1 VSQFPGHDDEDDSF
15 DDAEAADDYVAE
27 FYDGIGDD
35 EEEPEADAA
44 DLLDEEG
51 EFPEETD
58 TLIPLIAIVGRPNV
72 GKSRLFNRLTGT
84 RFAIVEDMPG
94 VTRDRQ
100 YGDGTWDDHVFHVVD
115 TGGFEP
121 DTDDGMLKLMRRQ
134 AELAIEE
141 AQIIFFVVDGQVGLV
156 NADREIATVLRHA
169 GKPVFILVNKVDGP
183 RQEVG
188 IGEFYELGF
197 ANVQDLSAE
206 HGRNFD
212 MVMELVLPMLPR
224 QDQLKRDETVLRVA
238 MLGRPN
244 AGKSSIVNRILGEE
258 RLLTSD
264 VAGTTRDSINTW
276 IERDGQ
282 RFLFI
287 DTAGIRRKRSISHR
301 VEQYAVVQSF
311 KAIDRA
317 DVVFYLI
324 DATVG
329 VTAQDQRI
337 LGLTHEKGR
346 GIVLLLNKW
355 DMMKLSEPEAR
366 AYLANIRELLAFCN
380 YAPMMTVSAKTGLRV
395 SRIFDLAIRV
405 REQFDRRISTSELN
419 RFLEESLLKNPPK
432 STGLKRLK
440 VFYGSQVATR
450 PPTFMFVCNDDR
462 LVHFSYQR
470 YIRNSIRDT
479 FGFEGVPLKIFFRS
493 RGKKEDEGKTE

>member
-1 VSQFPGHDDEDDSF
+1 MSQKPEYDGDDEDEGF
-15 DDAEAADDYVAE
+15 EAGEADDDFVAE
-27 FYDGIGDD
+27 LYDANEG
-35 EEEPEADAA
+35 EEEESWDDGDEAPD
-44 DLLDEEG
+44 
-51 EFPEETD
+51 FPEDGD
-58 TLIPLIAIVGRPNV
+58 TPIPLIAIVGRPNV

-100 YGDGTWDDHVFHVVD
+100 YGDGSWDDHVFHVVD

-121 DTDDGMLKLMRRQ
+121 DTDDSMLRLMRRQ
-134 AELAIEE
+134 AELAIQE
-141 AQIIFFVVDGQVGLV
+141 AQIIFFVVDGQMGLMP
-156 NADREIATVLRHA
+156 ADREIAMVLRQS
-169 GKPVFILVNKVDGP
+169 GKPVYLLVNKIDGP
-183 RQEVG
+183 RHEMG
-188 IGEFYELGF
+188 IAEFYELGF
-197 ANVQDLSAE
+197 EFVQDLSAE

-212 MVMELVLPMLPR
+212 LVMDQILPMLPR
-224 QDQLKRDETVLRVA
+224 QDELKRDESILRVA

-276 IERDGQ
+276 VERNGQ
-282 RFLFI
+282 RYLFI

-324 DATVG
+324 DAKAG

-355 DMMKLSEPEAR
+355 DLMKLSEPEAR
-366 AYLANIRELLAFCN
+366 AYLANVRELLAFCN
-380 YAPMMTVSAKTGLRV
+380 YAPLMTVSARTGLRV
-395 SRIFDLAIRV
+395 SRIFDLAQRV

-440 VFYGSQVATR
+440 VYYGSQVATR
-450 PPTFMFVCNDDR
+450 PPTFMFVVNDDR

-470 YIRNSIRDT
+470 YIRNSLREA

-493 RGKKEDEGKTE
+493 RGKKEDEGRAD